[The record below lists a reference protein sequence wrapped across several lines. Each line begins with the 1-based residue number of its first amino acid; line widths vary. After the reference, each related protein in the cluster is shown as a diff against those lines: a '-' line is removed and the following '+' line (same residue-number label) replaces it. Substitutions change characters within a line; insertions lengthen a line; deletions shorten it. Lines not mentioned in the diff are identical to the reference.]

1 MVHATFLPMKN
12 FAASSLRFLVAFVIS
27 ILCTSAVLMTNTLLE
42 HGTDNFLKLL
52 YGISLATVPLAVVVA
67 SFMTFFRLNR
77 TTTSRFKG
85 YSTIIPLTLLALLGP
100 AAIARFVSL
109 PDAVGIAALPPE
121 YRLTGSWMTEIAT
134 ATWLEFSAGLASFA
148 LFSASFWGF
157 TRLSRTRPL
166 LGAFLAPSGVLA
178 ALYLFALYQSGPADA
193 LFALIGFSTP
203 RLMTT
208 AILTGSSALALFL
221 LDVLIARKPSGGR
234 RDA

>member
-1 MVHATFLPMKN
+1 
-12 FAASSLRFLVAFVIS
+12 
-27 ILCTSAVLMTNTLLE
+27 MTNTLLE
-42 HGTDNFLKLL
+42 HGTDQVLDLL
-52 YGISLATVPLAVVVA
+52 YGIGLATVPLAVVIA
-67 SFMTFFRLNR
+67 AFMTFFLLNR

-85 YSTIIPLTLLALLGP
+85 YSTIFPLTLIALLGP
-100 AAIARFVSL
+100 ASVARFVRL
-109 PDAVGIAALPPE
+109 PDAGSIASLPSE
-121 YRLTGSWMTEIAT
+121 YRLMGSWMTEIAT
-134 ATWLEFSAGLASFA
+134 APWLEFSAGLASFA

-157 TRLSRTRPL
+157 TRLSRSRPL

-178 ALYLFALYQSGPADA
+178 SLYLFALYLSGPADA

-203 RLMTT
+203 RLMNT